1 MIPGSAA
8 RRSKPMNFSSYDL
21 GDGLHVV
28 WDRGA
33 SALVA
38 GEEVVLAFSVRDA
51 TGAPV
56 TVEPY
61 MGMAAHAIVASRD
74 GSVFAHLHPSGS
86 ISMAALQKFTATTPI
101 VDHGGHDVDTR
112 ERRGD
117 PVRVSAIR
125 RVPNLGPGQAEGEGD
140 DCCLPGRRCS

>member
-8 RRSKPMNFSSYDL
+8 RRSKPELQRRTDL
-21 GDGLHVV
+21 GDGLRVV

-38 GEEVVLAFSVRDA
+38 GEEVVLTFSVRDA

-101 VDHGGHDVDTR
+101 VDHGGHDATLESAVAIPFAFPR
-112 ERRGD
+112 SGAYRIWVQVKRRGKVMTAAFQAD
-117 PVRVSAIR
+117 VS
-125 RVPNLGPGQAEGEGD
+125 
-140 DCCLPGRRCS
+140 